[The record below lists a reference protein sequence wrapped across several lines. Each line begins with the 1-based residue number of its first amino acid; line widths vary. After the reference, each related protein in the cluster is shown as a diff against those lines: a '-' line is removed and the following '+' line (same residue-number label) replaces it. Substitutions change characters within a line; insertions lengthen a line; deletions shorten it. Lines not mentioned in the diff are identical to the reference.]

1 MLCIPPKHD
10 IKEETAVSRQKFTA
24 FIKTI
29 ELGSITKAATYL
41 GYTQSAVSRMIADL
55 EEEWGLT
62 LLTRSRAGVSIS
74 SDGLT
79 LLPLL
84 RGICAGYENLDR
96 AVTELHGVQTGT
108 IRVGTFTSVAAS
120 WLPQIIKAFHERYP
134 NIEFQLMNSENYTEI
149 EGWIRHGVVD
159 CGFVS
164 IPTVNDLE
172 VTYLKQDMLV
182 AVLPASHPLAEAP
195 LYPIPQLYTETFIK
209 LKEDSDYEITRF
221 LDNLEK
227 QPKLGYEVSD
237 DHTIL
242 SMVECGLG
250 MSIMHALIAKNPRYH
265 VVWKPLDRPQYRDIG
280 IAVRKSARPSGITDQ
295 FIAQVKTWVDGN
307 A

>member
-1 MLCIPPKHD
+1 M
-10 IKEETAVSRQKFTA
+10 SRQKYTA

-29 ELGSITKAATYL
+29 ELGSITKAAVYL

-84 RGICAGYENLDR
+84 RAICAGYENLDR

-108 IRVGTFTSVAAS
+108 IRVGTFTSVSSS
-120 WLPQIIKAFHERYP
+120 WLPHIIHSFHERYP
-134 NIEFQLMNSENYTEI
+134 NIDFQLMNSENYTEI
-149 EGWIRHGVVD
+149 EDWIRHGVVD

-182 AVLPASHPLAEAP
+182 AVLPPSHPLADAP
-195 LYPIPQLYTETFIK
+195 VYPIPQLSTETFIK

-221 LDNLEK
+221 LDKLEK
-227 QPKLGYEVSD
+227 KPRQGYEVSD

-250 MSIMHALIAKNPRYH
+250 VSVMHGLIAKNPRYR
-265 VVWKPLDRPQYRDIG
+265 VVWKMLDQPQYRDIG
-280 IAVRKSARPSGITDQ
+280 IAMRKSAHSSGITDH
-295 FIAQVKTWVDGN
+295 FIAHVKTWVDQH